1 MWFVGFWLHY
11 VMIFNSFQSRNY
23 NSCIEVVELLK
34 NLFLT
39 ELISASPHIW
49 KIREWHWQ
57 IVSKFFLDY
66 TQREKVVIWNR
77 YAAISLL
84 PLLKKCDCNLKR
96 GPYPDGGHSAMKCS
110 SGQKS
115 SFKINSF
122 SFLRGHHK
130 WLFSFNLKGKI
141 RLDTPAKKVML
152 VKRLHVVMKTLWL
165 LTLTNTG
172 HSILQY
178 QANFH

>member
-66 TQREKVVIWNR
+66 TQREKVVIWSMQQFHYYLYSKNVIVILKEDPILMAVIQR
-77 YAAISLL
+77 WSAA
-84 PLLKKCDCNLKR
+84 
-96 GPYPDGGHSAMKCS
+96 A
-110 SGQKS
+110 
-115 SFKINSF
+115 
-122 SFLRGHHK
+122 
-130 WLFSFNLKGKI
+130 
-141 RLDTPAKKVML
+141 
-152 VKRLHVVMKTLWL
+152 VKRVASK
-165 LTLTNTG
+165 
-172 HSILQY
+172 SIVSLFWGGTI
-178 QANFH
+178 NDFSVLI